1 MKKLILLAAFPFAVG
16 LFSACDNK
24 PKTVEKTPAKTEEP
38 EKPTVITADTTALI
52 ETDTTVTTTETAPAP
67 EATSG
72 QKFGYI
78 NSADLIEIMPETKR
92 AEASLKAYV
101 KTLEKDLGGMQ
112 SDYQKKVTEFQAQE
126 RSMADVVKQTKI
138 QAIQELELKMQE
150 SQMAGQQKVAEK
162 RASLFKP
169 ILDKAEK
176 AVKAVGKENG
186 YDYIFDTNSGAF
198 IYSKESHDVTPLVK
212 KKLGLK

>member
-1 MKKLILLAAFPFAVG
+1 MKKLILFAAFPFALG

-38 EKPTVITADTTALI
+38 EKPTEIAADTAAAV
-52 ETDTTVTTTETAPAP
+52 TDTTVITSETTTAT

-112 SDYQKKVTEFQAQE
+112 ADYQRKVTEFQTQE
-126 RSMADVVKQTKI
+126 KSMADVVKQTKI
-138 QAIQELELKMQE
+138 QAIQELEMQMQE
-150 SQMAGQQKVAEK
+150 SQMAGQQKVADK
-162 RASLFKP
+162 RAELFKP

>member
-1 MKKLILLAAFPFAVG
+1 MMKKLILLAAFPFALT

-24 PKTVEKTPAKTEEP
+24 TKTVEKTPAKTEA
-38 EKPTVITADTTALI
+38 TDTTASIAPDTTALVQP
-52 ETDTTVTTTETAPAP
+52 DTMVTTETTVAS
-67 EATSG
+67 EAASG
-72 QKFGYI
+72 QKLGYI

-101 KTLEKDLGGMQ
+101 KTLEKDLGNLQ
-112 SDYQKKVTEFQAQE
+112 SDYQKKVTEYQSQE

-162 RASLFKP
+162 RAELFKP